1 MRHCKQ
7 LKPLPD
13 RILLLQLFGEDV
25 GVVEEVDL
33 EGVLIEEGDEIGSGE
48 LDILNLI
55 RESQRGDEE
64 RLILFLLDGG
74 VAIE

>member
-1 MRHCKQ
+1 
-7 LKPLPD
+7 
-13 RILLLQLFGEDV
+13 V

>member
-1 MRHCKQ
+1 M
-7 LKPLPD
+7 
-13 RILLLQLFGEDV
+13 

-74 VAIE
+74 VAIEQDLFNGEDEHYFL